1 MTTSSTTPMTDSAD
15 NKAMEDVM
23 AQQVADAS
31 SNNSIV
37 ALEDG
42 SSQTEN
48 TSTLTPNDPTNKTP
62 VHASANSV
70 KEKTQYQDKKVSTTV
85 ETNEGKYQN
94 CSQMLLDVEFSV

>member
-1 MTTSSTTPMTDSAD
+1 MTDSAD

-48 TSTLTPNDPTNKTP
+48 TSTLTPNDPNKTP

-94 CSQMLLDVEFSV
+94 CSQMLLDVEFSVWYRKSN